1 MPLLNANFIKK
12 QLVCTGDT
20 CTITEIAKSVGSDE
34 YRIISETP
42 TTNSNI
48 NCWVQV
54 LNEEDEI
61 VKQGNA
67 RAGDMVFWFD
77 ASKESLCVQGNRIT
91 FDSKTYEMTDVR
103 KFDLKG
109 TTYLIETKT
118 KQQ

>member
-1 MPLLNANFIKK
+1 MPLINANFIKK
-12 QLVCTGDT
+12 QIACTGNT
-20 CTITEIAKSVGSDE
+20 CTIIEISKSVGSDE
-34 YRIISETP
+34 YRIITETP
-42 TTNSNI
+42 TSNSSI
-48 NCWVQV
+48 NCWVHV

-77 ASKESLCVQGNRIT
+77 SARESLCVQGNRIT

-103 KFDLKG
+103 KFDLGG
-109 TTYLIETKT
+109 TTYLIEVRT